1 MFPEETSTGMNLQ
14 LDTGGALG
22 EMALHT
28 AVLWDSLRA
37 ATVLPEAAWELV
49 KEPTMGKAS
58 VGRNAG
64 HTAIVNQN
72 VPSA

>member
-28 AVLWDSLRA
+28 AVLWDSL
-37 ATVLPEAAWELV
+37 EAAPELV
-49 KEPTMGKAS
+49 KEPTMGEAS
-58 VGRNAG
+58 EGLTAG
-64 HTAIVNQN
+64 HIAIVNQN
-72 VPSA
+72 VPSV